1 MLKRKINAGLSLL
14 TTCLVLGH
22 AISLSVWMLSKD
34 AVPKPSGVMPWVLMG
49 VVLVH
54 ALISID
60 LVVATYMD
68 NLNRKS
74 KKYAKINK
82 ATIIQRVSGVLMMLF
97 IALHI
102 LGATGYMQPP
112 KVVHAIVPALFYTIV
127 LAHVAVSTS
136 KAFITL
142 GIGNAKLVK
151 TVDVAIKVICAATLI
166 AAFTSFY
173 LYRL

>member
-1 MLKRKINAGLSLL
+1 MLLRKINAGLSLL
-14 TTCLVLGH
+14 ATVLILDH
-22 AISLSVWMLSKD
+22 AIFLAAWMLSRG
-34 AVPKPSGVMPWVLMG
+34 AIPKSADFVPWVLTG

-60 LVVATYMD
+60 LAVSAHMD
-68 NLNRKS
+68 NTNRKG
-74 KKYAKINK
+74 KKYVKMNV
-82 ATIIQRVSGVLMMLF
+82 ATIIQRISGVLMMLF
-97 IALHI
+97 TALHI
-102 LGATGYMQPP
+102 AGATGYMHPP

-142 GIGNAKLVK
+142 GIGNVK
-151 TVDVAIKVICAATLI
+151 FVKVVDIVIKVICTATLI
-166 AAFTSFY
+166 AALTGFY